1 MIDCTSI
8 GINIRAAR
16 NEMGL
21 TQRQVS
27 EMTGISQT
35 QLSDYENGNKTPG
48 LFTLA
53 KLSRALDKSMDDLF
67 FGDASVSFITTAPDK
82 GRVIVN
88 CVYQLWE
95 NGVISRHYPSE
106 DESRYGSSFY
116 KMPVAD
122 LRDYSSAVERLLV
135 MLDDFERR
143 KYTYKDPDGYLEQ
156 LLDSAAREIY
166 PK

>member
-1 MIDCTSI
+1 MIDGNSI
-8 GINIRAAR
+8 GMNIRDAR
-16 NEMGL
+16 NELGL

-27 EMTGISQT
+27 EMTEISQT

-53 KLSRALDKSMDDLF
+53 KLSRALGKSMDDLF
-67 FGDASVSFITTAPDK
+67 FGDANVSFITTAPDE

-88 CVYQLWE
+88 CVYQLWQQD
-95 NGVISRHYPSE
+95 VISRHYPSE
-106 DESRYGSSFY
+106 DEERYGSSFY
-116 KMPVAD
+116 KRPVAD
-122 LRDYSSAVERLLV
+122 LRSHSSAIERLLV
-135 MLDDFERR
+135 MLDDFGRR

-156 LLDSAAREIY
+156 MLDSTAREIS